1 MKILTPVVNNPIF
14 IEIQYKLFKKYI
26 KGGDFEF
33 IVFNDART
41 YPDYTNNG
49 DLSLKNKI
57 YETCINLGIKCINI
71 DNNYQEGILDNQGS
85 IRTGIT
91 MNIMLNYQKQN
102 PDKYLIVDSDMF
114 LIDYMDINKYDKYK
128 CAFVLQIRQNNYRYM
143 WNGLV
148 YMDSNLIK
156 DDINLLDWG
165 MLNFTDTG
173 GKTNE
178 WLEKQILIDNI
189 YVPTDLELR
198 YNKEINYNKKSLYY
212 IKHLWSLSWNET
224 ELPENLKDKTDLI
237 NFLINDTRNID
248 NKFHCEIYDNIFL
261 HYRSGSNWTGLGL
274 NFHNDNSLK
283 LKKLLVD

>member
-1 MKILTPVVNNPIF
+1 
-14 IEIQYKLFKKYI
+14 
-26 KGGDFEF
+26 
-33 IVFNDART
+33 
-41 YPDYTNNG
+41 
-49 DLSLKNKI
+49 
-57 YETCINLGIKCINI
+57 
-71 DNNYQEGILDNQGS
+71 
-85 IRTGIT
+85 
-91 MNIMLNYQKQN
+91 MLNYQKEN

-114 LIDYMDINKYDKYK
+114 LIDYMNINKYDKYK
-128 CAFVLQIRQNNYRYM
+128 CAFVLQIRQNNYQYM

-178 WLEKQILIDNI
+178 WLEKQILNDNI

-212 IKHLWSLSWNET
+212 IKHLWSLTWNET

-237 NFLINDTRNID
+237 NFLINDTRNKD
-248 NKFHCEIYDNIFL
+248 NKFHC
-261 HYRSGSNWTGLGL
+261 
-274 NFHNDNSLK
+274 
-283 LKKLLVD
+283 